1 MIPMRDLLRAGLFAV
16 AGLGLLA
23 QAGCSED
30 TSPRISKFSATPTCG
45 ILEDI
50 SQPGGGTDRYME
62 VQFFGRASGG
72 NELDDPTGAN
82 SALEWTWDFGDGTIA
97 RDVVQPVHRYRSAG
111 AYTINVSV
119 KDKDGDEDTAS
130 LEVIVGEAYG
140 DLDVLSVSA
149 TASPPELVSVGGVQR
164 YQVQFDG
171 NLGTSCTI
179 NGAYNYYT
187 WTWDFG
193 DDSSVQHVGSPT
205 HLYPAT
211 GGISYDAVVTVTDNA
226 LEVTRQDT
234 VTISIP

>member
-1 MIPMRDLLRAGLFAV
+1 MIPMRELLRAGLITV

-30 TSPRISKFSATPTCG
+30 TAPRISKFSATPSCG
-45 ILEDI
+45 ILEDVA
-50 SQPGGGTDRYME
+50 QPGGGTDRYMQ

-72 NELDDPTGAN
+72 NELSDPTGAN
-82 SALEWTWDFGDGTIA
+82 SPLEWTWDFGDGATA
-97 RDVVQPVHRYRSAG
+97 KNVVQPVHQYRSAG
-111 AYTINVSV
+111 TYVVNVSV
-119 KDKDGDEDTAS
+119 KDDDGDEDSAS
-130 LEVIVGEAYG
+130 LSIIVGDAYS
-140 DLDVLSVSA
+140 DLDVLTVTAS
-149 TASPPELVSVGGVQR
+149 ASPPELVTVGGVQR

-171 NLGTSCTI
+171 DLGSSCAI

-187 WTWDFG
+187 WSWDFG

-211 GGISYDAVVTVTDNA
+211 SGISYDAVVTVTDNA